1 MSGAGVAEGH
11 DGGSAS
17 AGPDPAERCPCL
29 SGETYGRCC
38 GAFHAGF
45 AEGAWPPTAEALM
58 RSRFSAFAAGRPD
71 YLLATWHESTR
82 PAELRLDDGVDWT
95 RLEILRREAGGPFDA
110 DGVVEF
116 SAHYRDGAG
125 RGAQRESSRFVR
137 EGGRWYYLDGL

>member
-1 MSGAGVAEGH
+1 MTDRHDAEPPGPRSSPAG
-11 DGGSAS
+11 
-17 AGPDPAERCPCL
+17 RCPCL

-45 AEGAWPPTAEALM
+45 AEGVWPATAEALM

-71 YLLATWHESTR
+71 YLLATWHASTR
-82 PAELRLDDGVDWT
+82 PAELRLDDGVAWT

-116 SAHYRDGAG
+116 AAHYRDGAG
-125 RGAQRESSRFVR
+125 RGVQREASRFVR
-137 EGGRWYYLDGL
+137 EGGRWYYLDGR